1 MNKKIKEIDIGNFRA
16 YKDLQRFNFTY
27 DNGRKIAD
35 LVAIYAPN
43 GYGKTSFFDAIEWA
57 VTDKIGRLEG
67 GKPVEEERK
76 SEKDYILKNKD
87 VDAEL
92 YHIYSFQ
99 INILIFDHIHSGRIT
114 FHYFS
119 IFSTAFIT
127 GCILKKSDSC
137 IFIF

>member
-87 VDAEL
+87 VDAEFGTVKIVDEDNHILHMMLL
-92 YHIYSFQ
+92 YF
-99 INILIFDHIHSGRIT
+99 
-114 FHYFS
+114 
-119 IFSTAFIT
+119 
-127 GCILKKSDSC
+127 
-137 IFIF
+137 